1 MHTNLST
8 EELLD
13 EMESMQESST
23 ANTQARCIID
33 PESRVINVAPEY
45 KILGVESDE
54 KVERVWFQCPKIVGD
69 NIDLSKLQLRVNYQ
83 NARSEKDQYIVTDMQ
98 SEEDDIVFSWLVSR
112 KTTAYMGVV
121 NFIVCAVSVDGGVI
135 KNEWNTTLASSEV
148 LTGLEVDS
156 PQMDDDTEDVITQ
169 LLQIA
174 QESSATASEAAET
187 ASQAAQTASQ
197 AAQEA
202 KEAADKAVAVG
213 EFDPSDYATAA
224 QGAKADTS
232 VQKVNGQAPDDEGN
246 VNITVSGGGEGTVKS
261 VNSKEPG
268 PDGNVV
274 LTASDIGAL
283 TSADLSDYAQ
293 TSEIPKQAS
302 DIGAATSLQGSKA
315 DTAVQ
320 TINSKSG
327 TSITLVPAD
336 IGAATAAQ
344 GAKADTSVQKVNGKT
359 PDGDGNVTISVS
371 GGGGTVTSVNSKGPD
386 GSGNVTITASDVG
399 AATAEQ
405 GEKADSALQPNAL
418 DSYAKKSEIPDTLPN
433 PQPISIQ
440 LGQGASESYDGSS
453 VKTVQI
459 TPQAIGAATAEQGE
473 KADTALQPGALSGY
487 AQTGDIPS
495 TLPNPN
501 KLTIQVNG
509 INEEYDGS
517 AAKSITLT
525 PDSIGA
531 QIKGDYL
538 TSEDLTGYAKTSD
551 LANYVTDEDLSQY
564 ATTSDLSS
572 YVTQSTFNSEIDGKL
587 NKYQGTSYSGKYL
600 GVNSSGNV
608 VPMNIASGSSGQVTL
623 IKSTNLTSW
632 AQNNTISVS
641 GITNYD
647 LIGIACAAKG
657 DDSKKEVSDIQ
668 WFKAEVTG
676 SSENLILKAARVTTY
691 ECTIEVTARAFKITS
706 SGIQAA
712 SKGFFD
718 AFAGVGNDEVHCVP
732 RYIYG
737 IKF

>member
-8 EELLD
+8 EELLN
-13 EMESMQESST
+13 EMEQMQESSAT
-23 ANTQARCIID
+23 DTKAHCIID
-33 PESRVINVAPEY
+33 PETRTINVAPEY

-69 NIDLSKLQLRVNYQ
+69 NIDLSKLQLRINYQ
-83 NARSEKDQYIVTDMQ
+83 NARSEKDQYIVTDVQ
-98 SEEDDIVFSWLVSR
+98 IEEDDIVFSWLVSR
-112 KTTAYMGVV
+112 KATAYTGAV
-121 NFIVCAVSVDGGVI
+121 NFIVCAVSVDEGVI

-156 PQMDDDTEDVITQ
+156 PQIDDSTEDVITQ

-174 QESSATASEAAET
+174 QESSTTASEAAET
-187 ASQAAQTASQ
+187 ASQAAQ
-197 AAQEA
+197 EA
-202 KEAADKAVAVG
+202 KEAANKAVAVG

-232 VQKVNGQAPDDEGN
+232 VQKVNGQTPDEDGN
-246 VNITVSGGGEGTVKS
+246 VNITVSGGGGEGTVKS
-261 VNSKEPG
+261 VNSKG
-268 PDGNVV
+268 PDTDGNVV

-293 TSEIPKQAS
+293 KSEIPKQAS
-302 DIGAATSLQGSKA
+302 DIGAATSQQGSKA

-320 TINSKSG
+320 SINSKSG
-327 TSITLVPAD
+327 VSITLAPSD

-344 GAKADTSVQKVNGKT
+344 GAKADTSVQKVNGQA

-399 AATAEQ
+399 AATVEQ

-418 DSYAKKSEIPDTLPN
+418 ESYAKKSEIPDTLPN

-453 VKTVQI
+453 VKTVRI
-459 TPQAIGAATAEQGE
+459 TPQAIGAATADQGE

-501 KLTIQVNG
+501 KLTIQLNSSPV
-509 INEEYDGS
+509 EYDGS
-517 AAKSITLT
+517 AAKSITIT

-538 TSEDLTGYAKTSD
+538 TSEDLTGYAKASD
-551 LANYVTDEDLSQY
+551 LANFVTDEDLSQY

-587 NKYQGTSYSGKYL
+587 NKYQGASYSGKYL
-600 GVNSSGNV
+600 GVNSSGYV
-608 VPMNIASGSSGQVTL
+608 VPMSIASESSGQVTL
-623 IKSTNLTSW
+623 IKTTTLTSW

-647 LIGIACAAKG
+647 LIGISCVCNTNNSPEEIAP
-657 DDSKKEVSDIQ
+657 IQ
-668 WFKAEVTG
+668 WFKLDG
-676 SSENLILKAARVTTY
+676 SSTTTY
-691 ECTIEVTARAFKITS
+691 ALHSVSYDHDVMVLETQARLITVNKSSGVITS
-706 SGIQAA
+706 KT
-712 SKGFFD
+712 KGFFYSW
-718 AFAGVGNDEVHCVP
+718 AGSGNDEVHCVP

>member
-8 EELLD
+8 EELLN
-13 EMESMQESST
+13 EMEQMQESST
-23 ANTQARCIID
+23 ADTKAHCIID
-33 PESRVINVAPEY
+33 PETRTINVAPEY
-45 KILGVESDE
+45 IILGVESDE

-69 NIDLSKLQLRVNYQ
+69 NIDLSKLQLRINYQ
-83 NARSEKDQYIVTDMQ
+83 NARNEKDQYIVTDVQ
-98 SEEDDIVFSWLVSR
+98 IEEDDIVFSWLVSR
-112 KTTAYMGVV
+112 KATAYMGAV

-156 PQMDDDTEDVITQ
+156 PQIDDSTEDVITQ

-174 QESSATASEAAET
+174 QESSTTASEAAE
-187 ASQAAQTASQ
+187 TASQ

-224 QGAKADTS
+224 QGAKADTA
-232 VQKVNGQAPDDEGN
+232 VQKVNGQTPDEDGN
-246 VNITVSGGGEGTVKS
+246 VNITVSGGGGEGTVKS
-261 VNSKEPG
+261 VNSKG
-268 PDGNVV
+268 PDTNGNVV

-293 TSEIPKQAS
+293 KSEIPKQAS
-302 DIGAATSLQGSKA
+302 
-315 DTAVQ
+315 
-320 TINSKSG
+320 
-327 TSITLVPAD
+327 D

-344 GAKADTSVQKVNGKT
+344 GAKADTSVQKVNGQT

-386 GSGNVTITASDVG
+386 ESGNVTITASDVG
-399 AATAEQ
+399 AATVEQ

-418 DSYAKKSEIPDTLPN
+418 ESYAKKSEIPDTLPN

-459 TPQAIGAATAEQGE
+459 TPQAIGAATADQGE

-501 KLTIQVNG
+501 KLTIQLNDSPV
-509 INEEYDGS
+509 EYDGS
-517 AAKSITLT
+517 AAKSITIT

-538 TSEDLTGYAKTSD
+538 TSEDLTGYAKASD
-551 LANYVTDEDLSQY
+551 LANFVTDEDLSQY

-608 VPMNIASGSSGQVTL
+608 VPMGIESESSGQVTL
-623 IKSTNLTSW
+623 IKTTTLTSW

-647 LIGIACAAKG
+647 LIGISCVCNTNNSPEEIAP
-657 DDSKKEVSDIQ
+657 IQ
-668 WFKAEVTG
+668 WFKLDG
-676 SSENLILKAARVTTY
+676 SSTTTY
-691 ECTIEVTARAFKITS
+691 ALHSVSYDHDVMVLEAQARLITVNKSSGVITS
-706 SGIQAA
+706 KT
-712 SKGFFD
+712 KGFFYSW
-718 AFAGVGNDEVHCVP
+718 AGSGNDENHAVP